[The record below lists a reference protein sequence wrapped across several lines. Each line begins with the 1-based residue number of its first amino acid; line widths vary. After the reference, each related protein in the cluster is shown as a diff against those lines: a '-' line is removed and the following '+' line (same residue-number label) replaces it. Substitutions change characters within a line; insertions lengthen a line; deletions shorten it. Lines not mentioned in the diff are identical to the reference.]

1 MLLFMSGLALAGYG
15 AVLVSE
21 NPPVII
27 MRIVVWAL
35 VAVALH
41 DVVFAPLCAAMG
53 LSSRR
58 VLPTVWQA
66 PGAVAALCTVVLVLL
81 AIPVFDKP
89 GASLDNAT
97 VLDRDYHAGLWI
109 SIAVVWAC
117 VPVIWWVGGFY
128 QFVIIR
134 WLRARAPTTLATSH
148 QRRDRA
154 AAGRPRRQPDGE
166 RQPDPFGLSLAQHAQ
181 VRAHDGYQRSQ
192 HQQVQAAAPPQRGLG

>member
-1 MLLFMSGLALAGYG
+1 MRPLLFMSGLALAGYG

-58 VLPTVWQA
+58 VLPAVWQA
-66 PGAVAALCTVVLVLL
+66 PVAVAALCTVVLALL

-89 GASLDNAT
+89 GMHPDNAT

-109 SIAVVWAC
+109 SLTVVWLC
-117 VPVIWWVGGFY
+117 VPGYLVGRRFLPVRQNQVVEGKGADDVGG
-128 QFVIIR
+128 
-134 WLRARAPTTLATSH
+134 
-148 QRRDRA
+148 
-154 AAGRPRRQPDGE
+154 QP
-166 RQPDPFGLSLAQHAQ
+166 PAS
-181 VRAHDGYQRSQ
+181 
-192 HQQVQAAAPPQRGLG
+192 